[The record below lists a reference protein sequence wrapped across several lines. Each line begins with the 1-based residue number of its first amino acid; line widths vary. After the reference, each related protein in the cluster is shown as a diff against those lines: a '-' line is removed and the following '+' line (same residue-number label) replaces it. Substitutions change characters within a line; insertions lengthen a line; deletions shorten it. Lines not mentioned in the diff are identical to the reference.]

1 MLHPEAPALIRVFLA
16 LHIATGTL
24 ALIVVPVVMAVHKGG
39 RIHRR
44 LGLVY
49 VYAMF
54 VVGATALIVGPF
66 FKDYF
71 LLLIA
76 VFSSY
81 LTFSGWRVLA
91 RKYPARQPA
100 QPPDWAAA
108 IIAVGAGAGMIVIGI
123 GQRGHLGTFSTVLYV
138 LGSICIAAGAR
149 SIYQFFRP
157 PDSRVAWLFTHFG
170 SMLAAYIAT
179 VSAFSAV
186 NFHFIN
192 PVWLRWLWPTVAGSL
207 VITLYTAHY
216 QSKLAQG
223 ARLQQLVTVRE
234 AAAS

>member
-1 MLHPEAPALIRVFLA
+1 MLHPEAPAFIRVLLG
-16 LHIATGTL
+16 LHIAAGTL
-24 ALIVVPVVMAVHKGG
+24 ALVVVPIVMSVHKGG

-54 VVGATALIVGPF
+54 VVGATAVVVGPF
-66 FKDYF
+66 FEDYF

-91 RKYPARQPA
+91 RKDPARQPA
-100 QPPDWAAA
+100 QLPDWAAA
-108 IIAVGAGAGMIVIGI
+108 IIALGAGVGMVVIGI
-123 GQRGHLGTFSTVLYV
+123 GQRGHLGSFSAVLCV
-138 LGSICIAAGAR
+138 LGTICIAAGSR

-157 PDSRVAWLFTHFG
+157 PKSRAAWLFTHFG

-186 NFHFIN
+186 NFHFIH
-192 PVWLRWLWPTVAGSL
+192 PVWLRWLWPTVVGSL
-207 VITLYTAHY
+207 VITVYTVRY
-216 QSKLAQG
+216 QAKLAQG
-223 ARLQQLVTVRE
+223 ARLQQLVTMRE
-234 AAAS
+234 ASVC

>member
-16 LHIATGTL
+16 LHIAAGTL

-54 VVGATALIVGPF
+54 LVGATALIVGPF

-100 QPPDWAAA
+100 QLPDWAAA
-108 IIAVGAGAGMIVIGI
+108 IIALGAGAGMVVIGI

-157 PDSRVAWLFTHFG
+157 PASRVAWLFTHFG
-170 SMLAAYIAT
+170 NMLAAYIAT

-192 PVWLRWLWPTVAGSL
+192 PVWLRWLWPTVVGSL
-207 VITLYTAHY
+207 VITFYTARY
-216 QSKLAQG
+216 KAKLARG
-223 ARLQQLVTVRE
+223 SRLQQLVTVRE
-234 AAAS
+234 AAA

>member
-16 LHIATGTL
+16 LHIAGGTL
-24 ALIVVPVVMAVHKGG
+24 ALIVVPVVMAVYKGG

-49 VYAMF
+49 VYSMF

-91 RKYPARQPA
+91 RKNPARQPA
-100 QPPDWAAA
+100 QLPDWAAA
-108 IIAVGAGAGMIVIGI
+108 IVAVGAGAGMIAIGI
-123 GQRGHLGTFSTVLYV
+123 GERAQLGTFSTVLWV

-157 PDSRVAWLFTHFG
+157 PASRVAWLFTHFG

-186 NFHFIN
+186 NFTFMN
-192 PVWLRWLWPTVAGSL
+192 PIWLRWLWPTVVGSL
-207 VITLYTAHY
+207 VITFYVARY
-216 QSKLAQG
+216 QTKLAHG
-223 ARLQQLVTVRE
+223 TRLQQLVTVRE
-234 AAAS
+234 TAAC